1 MTKERLADKRY
12 TIMQTNIRQTE
23 IRPLRANLTVETL
36 PQILVG
42 IVSLSGHLVLAS
54 PDSRGTATDI
64 CSGILTVR

>member
-1 MTKERLADKRY
+1 MTKERMAAKRY

-23 IRPLRANLTVETL
+23 IRPLRANLIVETL

-54 PDSRGTATDI
+54 PDSRGTPTRI
-64 CSGILTVR
+64 RSGILTVR